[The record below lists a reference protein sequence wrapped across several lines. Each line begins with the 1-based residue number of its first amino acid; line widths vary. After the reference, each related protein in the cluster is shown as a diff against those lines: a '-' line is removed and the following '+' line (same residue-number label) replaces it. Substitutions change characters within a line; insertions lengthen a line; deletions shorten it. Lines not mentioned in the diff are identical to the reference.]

1 MRNEKQGCRNNIPH
15 SSLLIS
21 HLIIPNGKG
30 KVGRFVSDEAV
41 AALYQSPMGKVKNN
55 ILPYDFILHT
65 TYRFVKRK
73 FEFFV

>member
-1 MRNEKQGCRNNIPH
+1 M
-15 SSLLIS
+15 
-21 HLIIPNGKG
+21 G
-30 KVGRFVSDEAV
+30 KVKARV
-41 AALYQSPMGKVKNN
+41 ARIKKESYTFHPYQFPMGKVKNN

>member
-1 MRNEKQGCRNNIPH
+1 MKVYQFPM
-15 SSLLIS
+15 
-21 HLIIPNGKG
+21 G
-30 KVGRFVSDEAV
+30 KVKGYNVYEGYNGST
-41 AALYQSPMGKVKNN
+41 LYQFPMGKVKNN